1 MALEV
6 LVSRIYLVAVGPV
19 ARELFGGPFP
29 AGTLV
34 GGRVRAQAWSWT
46 RRLLLGRHVISDI
59 AESPFLACVE

>member
-6 LVSRIYLVAVGPV
+6 LVSRVYLVAVRPV
-19 ARELFGGPFP
+19 AGELLWGSFP

-34 GGRVRAQAWSWT
+34 ADRIRTQACTWT

-59 AESPFLACVE
+59 AESPFLAFVD